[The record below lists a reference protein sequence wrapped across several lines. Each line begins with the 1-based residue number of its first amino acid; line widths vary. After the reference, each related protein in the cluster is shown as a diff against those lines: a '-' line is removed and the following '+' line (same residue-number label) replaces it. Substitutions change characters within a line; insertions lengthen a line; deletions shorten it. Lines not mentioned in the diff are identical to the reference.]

1 MNNFSMFRQQSLR
14 KDDQQ
19 SELDLAKND
28 MEIS

>member
-1 MNNFSMFRQQSLR
+1 MNNFSMFQQQSLR